1 MKTVVS
7 KVITAMFIV
16 TLISIQN
23 VASQSYN
30 TQKTTLVNFI
40 SRMYEKE
47 PFEGVKI
54 VEDYDYSYIIVAIML
69 DTQKYNSDSI
79 LNRVASTKAM
89 NELNRFMNG
98 SALSYDM
105 IIRTTDDNKVADNQ
119 EIIEHI
125 REQSVGHVQSLE
137 QLTNFPYKKQVGWQ
151 VFIFYKQIMQK

>member
-1 MKTVVS
+1 
-7 KVITAMFIV
+7 
-16 TLISIQN
+16 
-23 VASQSYN
+23 
-30 TQKTTLVNFI
+30 
-40 SRMYEKE
+40 
-47 PFEGVKI
+47 
-54 VEDYDYSYIIVAIML
+54 ML

-98 SALSYDM
+98 STLSYDM